1 MSGDDFNDSH
11 VIQLK
16 SCPRCSTPIRT
27 SLRYGNVIKQ
37 RLQDIEQVKV
47 RAHGHPSEMIETRRR
62 LQTRLAN
69 LEKTFNGENEKKELK
84 RLERS
89 VEQMTKGNVAAVTEN
104 QVMLME
110 RFCVMAQKLNQRL
123 LCERKLSAD
132 IRLEGMYDLKYV
144 CCYISA
150 GCST

>member
-1 MSGDDFNDSH
+1 MSDDDVDDSH

-47 RAHGHPSEMIETRRR
+47 RAHGHPDEMKETRRR
-62 LQTRLAN
+62 LQARLTD
-69 LEKTFNGENEKKELK
+69 LERTFNGENEMREWKT
-84 RLERS
+84 LERS
-89 VEQMTKGNVAAVTEN
+89 VERMTKGNVAAVTEN
-104 QVMLME
+104 QVTLLE
-110 RFCVMAQKLNQRL
+110 RFCVLSQKLNQRL

-132 IRLEGMYDLKYV
+132 FRSQGMFVRKYF
-144 CCYISA
+144 CQNLL
-150 GCST
+150 